1 MVRLNQAAF
10 DLLDAELRRCIE
22 DSPSGLAYQF
32 ATGRLQRLSRAA
44 GPPASYAELRQILTD
59 LAPNIRSSVLRQ
71 AAATNRRSTMTSGR
85 SAITRLEPFSF
96 RPMAIAIPIVATGL
110 FALPSLQLPALDQ
123 LPGFTFTA
131 AAVAEVEL
139 PRSSELIQ
147 TATTFASITQQ
158 TMSAKALS
166 EPEWQTVIS
175 QWQESIELL
184 QQVSPQHHD
193 YKTAQT
199 LIQQYHEQQ
208 VQAQKRLA
216 LEKKAIQALQVAQ
229 ARVIWFSPKLQ
240 KMTPIEKAQALRQIE
255 RQLQPVTAQTKGH
268 LAATTMLAQMKTQM
282 H

>member
-10 DLLDAELRRCIE
+10 DLLDTELRRCIE

-32 ATGRLQRLSRAA
+32 AAGRLQRLSRAS

-59 LAPNIRSSVLRQ
+59 LAPNIRNSVLRQ
-71 AAATNRRSTMTSGR
+71 AAATNRLSAVTPRRST
-85 SAITRLEPFSF
+85 ITRAEPFSF

-110 FALPSLQLPALDQ
+110 FALPSLQLPALNQ
-123 LPGFTFTA
+123 LSGATFTA
-131 AAVAEVEL
+131 AAVTEVEL

-158 TMSAKALS
+158 TMTAKALS
-166 EPEWQTVIS
+166 APEWQTVIS

-184 QQVSPQHHD
+184 QQVSPQHRD

-199 LIQQYHEQQ
+199 LIQQYQQ
-208 VQAQKRLA
+208 HQSQAQQRLA
-216 LEKKAIQALQVAQ
+216 LEKKATQALQVAQ
-229 ARVIWFSPKLQ
+229 ARVTWFSPKLQ

-268 LAATTMLAQMKTQM
+268 LAATTMLAKMKTQM
-282 H
+282 Q